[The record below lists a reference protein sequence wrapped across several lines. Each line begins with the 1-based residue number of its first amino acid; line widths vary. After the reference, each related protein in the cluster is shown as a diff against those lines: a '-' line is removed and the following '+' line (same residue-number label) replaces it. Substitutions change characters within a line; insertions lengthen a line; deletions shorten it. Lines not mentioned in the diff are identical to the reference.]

1 MDFVGID
8 VSKDQLDIALGT
20 SAHGFRV
27 TRIAN
32 REVALADWIGDIDA
46 DSIDRVILE
55 ATGGYERLAARI
67 LAASGVPVVIVNP
80 RQVRDFARS
89 TGELAKTDRIDARM
103 LALFAERVQPEL
115 RPIPSEQQEE
125 FKALASRRRQLIRML
140 TAEKNRLA
148 GTRKAKQRRPLQA
161 HIRFLEKQIENIE
174 RELDQLIDE
183 SPLYSAKNNL
193 LQSVPGIGPAVS
205 VTLLAELPE
214 LGQLTRKE
222 IAKLVGVAPL
232 NRDSGTYR
240 GQRSIWGGRAHVRSK
255 LYMSALVAIRHNDP
269 LKEFYTRLR
278 DNGKAA
284 KVALVAVAR
293 KLLIILNS
301 IIKTATP
308 WNPNLATRSA

>member
-8 VSKDQLDIALGT
+8 VSKDRLDIALGT
-20 SAHGFRV
+20 SEHGFRV

-32 REVALADWIGDIDA
+32 REEALADWIGDIDA

-89 TGELAKTDRIDARM
+89 TGELAKTDRIDAQM

-269 LKEFYTRLR
+269 LKDFYTRLR

-293 KLLIILNS
+293 KLLTILNS

-308 WNPNLATRSA
+308 WNPNLATQSA

>member
-8 VSKDQLDIALGT
+8 VSKDRLDIALGT
-20 SAHGFRV
+20 SEHGFRV

-32 REVALADWIGDIDA
+32 REEALADWIGDIDA

-89 TGELAKTDRIDARM
+89 TGELAKTDRIDAQM

-269 LKEFYTRLR
+269 LKDFYTRLR

-293 KLLIILNS
+293 KLLTILNS

-308 WNPNLATRSA
+308 WNPNLASQSA